1 MDLWAPPVWA
11 VLSTAPWTSC
21 WPCPKHAYALRDPG
35 IYGVGCGLGLYLKL
49 QEAFKPCLPS
59 VDPALH

>member
-11 VLSTAPWTSC
+11 VLSAVPWTSR
-21 WPCPKHAYALRDPG
+21 WSCPKHTHALGGSG
-35 IYGVGCGLGLYLKL
+35 IYGAGCGLGLHLKL
-49 QEAFKPCLPS
+49 QEEFMLCFPS